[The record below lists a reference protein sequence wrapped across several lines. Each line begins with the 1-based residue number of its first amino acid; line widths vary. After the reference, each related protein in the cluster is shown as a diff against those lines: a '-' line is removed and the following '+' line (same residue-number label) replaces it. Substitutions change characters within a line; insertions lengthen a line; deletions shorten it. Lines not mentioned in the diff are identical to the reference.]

1 MDKLEE
7 VQHRA
12 TDMVKGREHVMHDS
26 SLRKQA

>member
-12 TDMVKGREHVMHDS
+12 TEMVKGQGHMMHEK
-26 SLRKQA
+26 SLRKQE